1 MSSKFVLARTLI
13 LCEDARMAQ
22 LTITEFAR
30 MGGKALAA
38 KMTPKQ
44 RRESARKAAEARW
57 AKQKK
62 AAK

>member
-1 MSSKFVLARTLI
+1 
-13 LCEDARMAQ
+13 MAAKKL

-38 KMTPKQ
+38 KMTPEQ
-44 RRESARKAAEARW
+44 RAEAASKASKARW

-62 AAK
+62 AKEGK